1 MMAACLAP
9 GVHYFPVSGA
19 AYLRRGVNFRSRL
32 AEKTTM
38 KYVAL
43 VLTLALVLFTPSA
56 ALAHDHDKDKGCK
69 SSEGKE
75 KDCDKAK
82 TVPEPGDLVLLSS
95 GLASLG
101 AFSFVRRKSQNK

>member
-1 MMAACLAP
+1 MADCLAL
-9 GVHYFPVSGA
+9 GVHYFPTSGA
-19 AYLRRGVNFRSRL
+19 AYLRRGVNFCIGL

-43 VLTLALVLFTPSA
+43 ILTLAVVLFTPSA
-56 ALAHDHDKDKGCK
+56 ALAHDYDKDKGCK
-69 SSEGKE
+69 SDDDKW
-75 KDCDKAK
+75 KDCDKSK
-82 TVPEPGDLVLLSS
+82 KVPEPGDLVLLSS